1 MKILVIRFK
10 QIGDSILGSVIC
22 NSLKETFPD
31 STIDYV
37 LYEHVSPVFENHK
50 SIDNVISIS
59 KKEQKNLF
67 LYLMKVFK
75 VTRKK
80 YDIVIDIMSTPKSE
94 FFTLFS
100 LGAKYRIGRAKKYRG
115 YTYTDKIEE
124 SNNSKDKV
132 DKFLKMLKPLEKKYE
147 VKYNNNYTINI
158 TKEEKIYMR
167 EKMITAGI
175 DFSKAV
181 FACAINSRVPRKV
194 YPIENMMQVIK
205 ALLDKLNIQIIFYYS
220 PDEKDFAKKVHEQLG
235 NNTRI
240 FSNIET
246 SSIRELAMLLS
257 NCNMFFGNEGGP
269 RHLAQA
275 LDIPSFAIFSPES
288 DKKEWLANKNPR
300 HQGVEPKEFNITK
313 GMTRDEIYHLIT
325 PKHVVSKVIE
335 IYNNCEK
342 D

>member
-1 MKILVIRFK
+1 
-10 QIGDSILGSVIC
+10 
-22 NSLKETFPD
+22 
-31 STIDYV
+31 
-37 LYEHVSPVFENHK
+37 
-50 SIDNVISIS
+50 
-59 KKEQKNLF
+59 
-67 LYLMKVFK
+67 
-75 VTRKK
+75 
-80 YDIVIDIMSTPKSE
+80 
-94 FFTLFS
+94 
-100 LGAKYRIGRAKKYRG
+100 
-115 YTYTDKIEE
+115 
-124 SNNSKDKV
+124 
-132 DKFLKMLKPLEKKYE
+132 
-147 VKYNNNYTINI
+147 
-158 TKEEKIYMR
+158 
-167 EKMITAGI
+167 MITAGI

-205 ALLDKLNIQIIFYYS
+205 TLLDKLNIQIIFYYS

-235 NNTRI
+235 NDTRI

-288 DKKEWLANKNPR
+288 DKKEWLANENPR

-325 PKHVVSKVIE
+325 PEFILSKVIE
-335 IYNNCEK
+335 IYNK
-342 D
+342 YVKI